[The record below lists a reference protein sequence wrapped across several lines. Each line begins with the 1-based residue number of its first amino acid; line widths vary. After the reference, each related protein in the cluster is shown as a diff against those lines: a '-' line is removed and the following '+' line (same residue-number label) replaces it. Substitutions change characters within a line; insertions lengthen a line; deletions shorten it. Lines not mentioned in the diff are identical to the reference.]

1 MPTYA
6 FTTARDVSP
15 DQRARIAQSVMAI
28 HAAEAD
34 APRYL
39 VQVIF
44 YTVEPGSI
52 FIGGEAASPDH
63 VWVRADIRAGRT
75 AEQKA
80 AILTRNMRETS
91 AILGI
96 SEQDVCVYVS
106 DIPAQGVLKFGNVLP
121 EPGGEAEWLAAL
133 PEDLREK
140 LKLAGRYFA
149 STPYRFPFLVETI
162 LN

>member
-6 FTTARDVSP
+6 VTTARAITP
-15 DQRARIAQSVMAI
+15 EQRARIAQSVTAI

-34 APRYL
+34 APRYF

-44 YTVEPGSI
+44 YHVEPGSI
-52 FIGGEAASPDH
+52 FIAGEPASPDH
-63 VWVRADIRAGRT
+63 VWVRADIRAGRS

-80 AILTRNMRETS
+80 AILTRIMRETS

-96 SEQDVCVYVS
+96 SEQDVWVYVS
-106 DIPAQGVLKFGNVLP
+106 DIPAQGVLEFGNVLP
-121 EPGGEAEWLAAL
+121 QPGGEAEWLAAL

-140 LKLAGRYFA
+140 LSRAA
-149 STPYRFPFLVETI
+149 
-162 LN
+162 